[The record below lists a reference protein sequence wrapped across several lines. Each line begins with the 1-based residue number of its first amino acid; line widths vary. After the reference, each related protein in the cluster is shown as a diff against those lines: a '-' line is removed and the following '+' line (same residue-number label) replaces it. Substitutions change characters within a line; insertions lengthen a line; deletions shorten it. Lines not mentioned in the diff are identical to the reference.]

1 MTQHA
6 NPAPV
11 ITIDGPTASGKG
23 TVTRLVA
30 QALKFHVLDSGALYR
45 LTAWAALDQN
55 VDPNDIAKVADLA
68 RRMQV
73 RFSGQHVYLAGV
85 DVTESIR
92 QEHVGNLASRLAP
105 QPTLREALLERQR
118 EFQKAPGLVADGRD
132 MGTIVFPDA
141 ELKVFLTA
149 KAQARAK
156 RRCEQLRERGVTPDE
171 QAVLLDLQKRD
182 ERDTKR
188 SIAPLLPAEDAHQ
201 IDSSE
206 LSIDETVQQILSLW
220 QTAVAQTKNM
230 L

>member
-92 QEHVGNLASRLAP
+92 QEHVGSLASRLAP

-206 LSIDETVQQILSLW
+206 LSIDETVQQISSLW
-220 QTAVAQTKNM
+220 QTTVAQTKNI